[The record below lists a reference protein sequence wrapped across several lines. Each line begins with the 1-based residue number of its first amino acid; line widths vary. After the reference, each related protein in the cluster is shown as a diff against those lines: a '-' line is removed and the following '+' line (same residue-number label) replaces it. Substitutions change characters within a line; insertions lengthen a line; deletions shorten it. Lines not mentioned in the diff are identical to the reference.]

1 MGTGNQIESSHI
13 MESERMTWIMGNHS
27 EHEALFM
34 NQKHL
39 RPRERHVSLLACVI
53 NHIPWAKWKI
63 KNRIRRKCRRTRRE
77 KKWIRTSSSAVS
89 MLRAA
94 DWHNLRLQLNT
105 HVTHRPP
112 PSEIEKQTKD
122 SIVMP
127 HEPHEPHATCCVC
140 VNTPQS
146 AQKQQTKKAAT
157 GSTVDVDTN

>member
-1 MGTGNQIESSHI
+1 
-13 MESERMTWIMGNHS
+13 
-27 EHEALFM
+27 
-34 NQKHL
+34 
-39 RPRERHVSLLACVI
+39 
-53 NHIPWAKWKI
+53 
-63 KNRIRRKCRRTRRE
+63 
-77 KKWIRTSSSAVS
+77 